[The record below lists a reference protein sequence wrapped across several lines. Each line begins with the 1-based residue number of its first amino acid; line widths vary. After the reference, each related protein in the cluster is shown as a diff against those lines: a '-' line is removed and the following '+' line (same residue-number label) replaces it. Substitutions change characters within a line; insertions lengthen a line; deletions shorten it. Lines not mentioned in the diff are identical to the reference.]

1 MIAFRDIEAGE
12 ELTLSCKFAF
22 FFFPLL
28 SAIIPIHLRPS
39 SINLPS
45 LAPVLTKHHT
55 DIDLGKTH
63 AERQRALQR
72 WGFTCT
78 CAMCTAS
85 ASEIAESDAR
95 RSRIQEL
102 KKSVVEALKAPSS
115 PPPQE
120 AAAGEEKEEGKDRTQ
135 RLAQAISHAEEALAL
150 TRAEELRSL
159 YAEQHDALG
168 RLYWAA
174 GDREL
179 AVDHARLSLEVLE
192 DVGYVAHDPAH
203 LPRLLSTY
211 GRLGVGGG
219 SALGISREGLVG

>member
-12 ELTLSCKFAF
+12 ELTLSCKHL
-22 FFFPLL
+22 FPTT
-28 SAIIPIHLRPS
+28 
-39 SINLPS
+39 
-45 LAPVLTKHHT
+45 PVFTMLTRHHA

-63 AERQRALQR
+63 ADRQRALQR

-78 CAMCTAS
+78 CAICTAK

-102 KKSVVEALKAPSS
+102 KESVVQALSPSPSAPSDT
-115 PPPQE
+115 QAE
-120 AAAGEEKEEGKDRTQ
+120 EEGDSKDRAQ
-135 RLAQAISHAEEALAL
+135 RLADAISHAEEALSLA
-150 TRAEELRSL
+150 RAEELRSL

-179 AVDHARLSLEVLE
+179 AVEHARLSLEVLE
-192 DVGYVAHDPAH
+192 QVGYVAHDPAH
-203 LPRLLSTY
+203 LPRLLRTY

-219 SALGISREGLVG
+219 SAVGISREGLVGQVP